1 MNRPL
6 CCFVH
11 PEFSYEP
18 RSLDDRCPDCGLP
31 YDFPLTHAPD
41 TIGDF
46 KVVQALDR
54 GFYSAVYQV
63 TYGALDAN
71 YVLKVAP
78 KTIYERF
85 KDYGKDF
92 EHECR
97 IHRDVAAGSD
107 HLVGIHNMFDSDVT
121 FGDITMPCH
130 VAQLDYIDGSPL
142 NDFLRA
148 DPPPFSRTVAQIV
161 LDLLQLLE
169 ELQAKESFH
178 NDLHGSNIIVQTLPA
193 SSRRAEALDPSIRVV
208 AVDLGSV
215 TDGSKSDISRLGDLH
230 SIGSFMEV
238 FASRLMQRPG
248 ATDDVDYRLAG
259 QLQEISAL
267 LATEAVNQRPP
278 EFDVLRDRIRHSY
291 QYVASPWKDRAPL
304 RRFDDSYNAQ
314 TLHPWF
320 VSKLLV
326 DPDGDWLKEISVQ
339 GPQVIS
345 GMRGCGKTMLL
356 RSLMFH
362 ARVAAYQDEDD
373 THPIGD
379 RLAADHFL
387 GLYVSCNRLLDP
399 LGAVGPLHLPEARLF
414 VAFAREALR
423 AIRHL
428 REIDPSLPSL
438 GAAGN
443 IGRVISDYVQNVPVK
458 LADDEWAL
466 ERLTLQLLASL
477 QRGES
482 EHQLTTDPSAA
493 FVALAEAMQNCSTI
507 WAGSPTFFLLDDV
520 STRHLSEESIQ
531 RLVSRLVFLSD
542 VCGFKMTTEHQTLE
556 YVLKSPGLIENAR
569 PGRDY
574 KVFDLGARVN
584 ERMKMPKSKG
594 GGSTF
599 IRDILASRAA
609 EYRDHPRNVSPA
621 DLLGNRTLE
630 SIAHQIY
637 FSSATASE
645 RKQLYYGLRA
655 LTAVCVGDVGDVL
668 AIYESMLRQ
677 SGGNS
682 VPIPPRIQHQA
693 FQDYCAQRLY
703 HVNHRD
709 GRFKDFAIGFAQ
721 AARELLVASASESR
735 LRQYS
740 SIYVRVTTDDSE
752 FQFEE
757 LRKLIDAGVFVLQGG
772 APRAKTRDDDPVQN
786 FILKY
791 RKLFGLSSYIGLS
804 DRDRF
809 ELSGHDLR
817 EWLSNP
823 ERSKVILMR
832 NLGRPPETVE
842 DVESPLEEDVDTASD
857 DQRLYDLE
865 NAGAAKSSPRPQTL
879 FESQPHDENTA
890 QSSLEVEL
898 SEKRTPVARELT
910 PAELREANPR
920 SLVVGMGFE
929 VRTLA
934 STKQALRTV
943 NPNHAM
949 LIRYQDLGH
958 GEEIQRLVNRSI
970 QDVDV
975 IDYSELSLDTQP
987 TPPPGPTLV
996 DVTGLA
1002 KPLIFQTIRR
1012 ALVRDAYVFVAHT
1025 QAEQHYPL
1033 DENIA
1038 PILNAEA
1045 EDDIWGVLEGLDEVW
1060 LGEMGPYEFEPL
1072 LLTDADESRRRYLV
1086 ASASPKHQRL
1096 LSLVEERD
1104 FDRIDV
1110 LAPPEGSPRS
1120 DLARRAARVASRVA
1134 ESSEI
1139 IDLGTDDLSSA
1150 LNMVASAH
1158 HRYYISGNY
1167 NFELGLT
1174 GSKLHAVAFAAAS
1187 ASMRMSQAWYVK
1199 PSAFDPKRFSVGVG
1213 HTRYF
1218 EITMPESPP
1227 A

>member
-11 PEFSYEP
+11 PKFSNEP
-18 RSLDDRCPDCGLP
+18 RSFDDRCPDCGRT
-31 YDFPLTHAPD
+31 YGFPLTHAPEF
-41 TIGDF
+41 IGEF
-46 KVVQALDR
+46 KVVQALSR

-78 KTIYERF
+78 KKIYETF

-92 EHECR
+92 EHESR
-97 IHRDVAAGSD
+97 IHRAVAVGSD
-107 HLVGIHNMFDSDVT
+107 HLVGIHDIFDLDVT
-121 FGDITMPCH
+121 FGDLTMPCH
-130 VAQLDYIDGSPL
+130 VAQLDYIEGTPL
-142 NDFLRA
+142 EDVLGA
-148 DPPPFSRTVAQIV
+148 EPPPSSRTVAQIV

-193 SSRRAEALDPSIRVV
+193 SSRRAEALDDSIRVI

-215 TDGSKSDISRLGDLH
+215 TDGSKSDTSRLGDLH
-230 SIGSFMEV
+230 SIGRYSEA
-238 FASRLMQRPG
+238 FASRLIQRPG
-248 ATDDVDYRLAG
+248 ETADIDYRLAG
-259 QLQEISAL
+259 QLQEIAAL
-267 LATEAVNQRPP
+267 LAPEAVNQRPP
-278 EFDVLRDRIRHSY
+278 EFAVLRDRIRYSY
-291 QYVASPWKDRAPL
+291 GFIASPWKNPPPL

-320 VSKLLV
+320 VPKLLV
-326 DPDGDWLKEISVQ
+326 DPDGDWLEEIRVQ

-356 RSLMFH
+356 RSLTFH
-362 ARVAAYQDEDD
+362 ARAAAYQDEGG
-373 THPIGD
+373 TQPIGD
-379 RLAADHFL
+379 RLAADRFV
-387 GLYVSCNRLLDP
+387 GLYVSCNRLLDL
-399 LGAVGPLHLPEARLF
+399 LGRTEPPHLPEARLF

-428 REIDPSLPSL
+428 REIDSSLPSL
-438 GAAGN
+438 GAARSVGE
-443 IGRVISDYVQNVPVK
+443 VLTDYVKNVPAD

-466 ERLTLQLLASL
+466 ERLTLRILASL

-482 EHQLTTDPSAA
+482 KHQLTTDPSAA
-493 FVALAEAMQNCSTI
+493 FVALAEAMWSCSTI

-531 RLVSRLVFLSD
+531 RLVSRLVFSSE
-542 VCGFKMTTEHQTLE
+542 VCAFKMTTEHQTLE
-556 YVLKSPGLIENAR
+556 YVLKSPGLIEHAR

-584 ERMKMPKSKG
+584 ERMKMPLEKG
-594 GGSTF
+594 GGSNF
-599 IRDILASRAA
+599 IRDILALRAA
-609 EYRDHPRNVSPA
+609 QYPTHPTNVSPA
-621 DLLGNRTLE
+621 DLLGNTKLT
-630 SIAHQIY
+630 SIAQNIAN
-637 FSSATASE
+637 SSATSSE

-668 AIYESMLRQ
+668 AIYESMLRR
-677 SGGNS
+677 SGGDL

-693 FQDYCAQRLY
+693 FQDYCAERLY

-709 GRFKDFAIGFAQ
+709 GRFKDFAVGFAQ
-721 AARELLVASASESR
+721 AARDLLVASAGQDR

-740 SIYVRVTTDDSE
+740 SVYVRVTTDDSE
-752 FQFEE
+752 LQFEE

-772 APRAKTRDDDPVQN
+772 APRAKTRDGDPVQK

-791 RKLFGLSSYIGLS
+791 RKLFGLSSFIGLS

-809 ELSGHDLR
+809 ELSGEDLR

-823 ERSKVILMR
+823 KRSKEILMR
-832 NLGRPPETVE
+832 NLGGP
-842 DVESPLEEDVDTASD
+842 
-857 DQRLYDLE
+857 LE
-865 NAGAAKSSPRPQTL
+865 NAEDPEAPLNDEQMHRLKNAGGVKSSPRPQTL
-879 FESQPHDENTA
+879 FESQPHDEGTEQA
-890 QSSLEVEL
+890 LLEADL
-898 SEKRTPVARELT
+898 SEMRTPTVRKLT
-910 PAELREANPR
+910 PDELRETNPR
-920 SLVVGMGFE
+920 SLVLGLGFE
-929 VRTLA
+929 ARTLE
-934 STKQALRTV
+934 STKQVLSTV
-943 NPNHAM
+943 SPDHAM
-949 LIRYQDLGH
+949 LVRYQEQGY
-958 GEEIQRLVNRSI
+958 GEEIQQLVANSI
-970 QDVDV
+970 PIVDV
-975 IDYSELSLDTQP
+975 VDYSNLSLDTQP

-1002 KPLIFQTIRR
+1002 KPLIFQTIRQ
-1012 ALVRDAYVFVAHT
+1012 ALVRDTHVLVAHT
-1025 QAEQHYPL
+1025 QAERHYPL
-1033 DENIA
+1033 DEKIE

-1045 EDDIWGVLEGLDEVW
+1045 EEDIWGVLEGLDEVW
-1060 LGEMGPYEFEPL
+1060 LGEMGPYAFEPL

-1120 DLARRAARVASRVA
+1120 DLARRAARVASRVT

-1139 IDLGTDDLSSA
+1139 IDLDTDDLSSA
-1150 LNMVASAH
+1150 LNAVASAH
-1158 HRYYISGNY
+1158 HRYYINGNY

-1199 PSAFDPKRFSVGVG
+1199 PTAFDPDRFSVGVG
-1213 HTRYF
+1213 RTRYF
-1218 EITMPESPP
+1218 EITMPASPR